1 MTKMMK
7 CAIYNAIKNVTVE
20 ERPIPK
26 VSDND
31 VLIKVL
37 KAGICGSDVGIY
49 FHGGENYG
57 VFPGS
62 QFGHEF
68 VGIVVEKGKNVSE
81 DIKLQSKVFVDPV
94 KSQPYGVAGS
104 VMAGAFSEYAL
115 VSNAKT
121 GVNIYPLADDTDLN
135 EAVIIEPMS
144 VGAQGALAHNPKLDD
159 KIVVL
164 GAGPIG
170 LGAIAGLIGRGIKN
184 VVVVDRNDFRLAKAE
199 ALGAKTINTTNN
211 DLKEKL
217 IEIFGVYP
225 DYFPIPDVD
234 MYIDAAGA
242 PALLSEVFNYARH
255 NTKYAIISVF
265 GKVELQGRPF
275 IAAQPIIYG
284 SQGYTHETITEVI
297 DHIEHKKTPIASMVT
312 HKFKHDDISK
322 ALEFAATGEGIK
334 VVIDYEL

>member
-94 KSQPYGVAGS
+94 MSQPYGVAGS

-121 GVNIYPLADDTDLN
+121 GV
-135 EAVIIEPMS
+135 
-144 VGAQGALAHNPKLDD
+144 
-159 KIVVL
+159 
-164 GAGPIG
+164 IG
-170 LGAIAGLIGRGIKN
+170 LFSI
-184 VVVVDRNDFRLAKAE
+184 RLHLFYYKII
-199 ALGAKTINTTNN
+199 L
-211 DLKEKL
+211 LYSFL
-217 IEIFGVYP
+217 L
-225 DYFPIPDVD
+225 
-234 MYIDAAGA
+234 AAVWFSST
-242 PALLSEVFNYARH
+242 P
-255 NTKYAIISVF
+255 SVF
-265 GKVELQGRPF
+265 SLTNRILNVRNRIL
-275 IAAQPIIYG
+275 ISI
-284 SQGYTHETITEVI
+284 HTE
-297 DHIEHKKTPIASMVT
+297 
-312 HKFKHDDISK
+312 
-322 ALEFAATGEGIK
+322 
-334 VVIDYEL
+334 